1 MNKIGLLYAPANG
14 STEKIAKII
23 VERIGKDK
31 VDLILVDENTEI
43 DIFKPYEKLILGIS
57 TVGRENWDAQYKKV
71 GWDFFLPKLDNADF
85 TNKTIAMFG
94 LGNHILYA
102 DYFVDAMGELGEK
115 ITAKGGNLVALVD
128 TEGYEFNH
136 SKAIINNKFMG
147 LPIDEDTQEELTEER
162 LSKWLEKLT
171 IELGF

>member
-1 MNKIGLLYAPANG
+1 MDRIGLFYAPAKG

-23 VERIGKDK
+23 AEKIGKDK

-43 DIFKPYEKLILGIS
+43 EAFKPYDKLIMGIS
-57 TVGRENWDAQYKKV
+57 TVGRENWDAEYKKV

-85 TNKTIAMFG
+85 TNKTVALFG

-102 DYFVDAMGELGEK
+102 DYFVDAMGELGQK
-115 ITAKGGNLVALVD
+115 IIEKGGKLVGLVD
-128 TEGYEFNH
+128 KSNYEFNH

-147 LPIDEDTQEELTEER
+147 LPLDEDTQEDLSEKR
-162 LSKWLEKLT
+162 LNEWLEDIKS
-171 IELGF
+171 ELNF